1 MDIKIE
7 KKKYLVPRKYWA
19 WIGGGAVLIAVL
31 IWLGLSNF
39 SSTLKVDR
47 KGLSIGTVEKA
58 QFNDYVSVDGQV
70 VLSPWYRSVPRK
82 AVLFWRSVDE
92 GAHVNKGDVIVKL
105 SNSNLDLEILN
116 AESEL
121 AEKQDMLRNTQI
133 SMEQDRLNNS
143 NEELSLSQDVITKRR
158 SYQHQ
163 EALHKEELNSRE
175 EYLKAKEDYDLA
187 VKKHTLISKRLK
199 KDAQLRRSQ
208 MDQMGDNLE
217 AMQKN
222 VQLVRQRKEKLN
234 IRSTISGEIGL
245 LDVEL
250 GQSISAGQKIGVIND
265 LSDFKVQAQ
274 VDEHYIDG

>member
-19 WIGGGAVLIAVL
+19 WISGGAVLIAVL

-70 VLSPWYRSVPRK
+70 VPISVVQISSEEGGI
-82 AVLFWRSVDE
+82 VLEKVVDE

-121 AEKQDMLRNTQI
+121 AEKQDMLRNTQ
-133 SMEQDRLNNS
+133 
-143 NEELSLSQDVITKRR
+143 
-158 SYQHQ
+158 
-163 EALHKEELNSRE
+163 
-175 EYLKAKEDYDLA
+175 
-187 VKKHTLISKRLK
+187 
-199 KDAQLRRSQ
+199 
-208 MDQMGDNLE
+208 
-217 AMQKN
+217 
-222 VQLVRQRKEKLN
+222 
-234 IRSTISGEIGL
+234 
-245 LDVEL
+245 
-250 GQSISAGQKIGVIND
+250 KIGRAHV
-265 LSDFKVQAQ
+265 
-274 VDEHYIDG
+274 

>member
-70 VLSPWYRSVPRK
+70 VPISVVQISSEEGGI
-82 AVLFWRSVDE
+82 VLEKVVDE

-121 AEKQDMLRNTQI
+121 A
-133 SMEQDRLNNS
+133 DRKS
-143 NEELSLSQDVITKRR
+143 V
-158 SYQHQ
+158 
-163 EALHKEELNSRE
+163 
-175 EYLKAKEDYDLA
+175 
-187 VKKHTLISKRLK
+187 V
-199 KDAQLRRSQ
+199 
-208 MDQMGDNLE
+208 
-217 AMQKN
+217 
-222 VQLVRQRKEKLN
+222 
-234 IRSTISGEIGL
+234 
-245 LDVEL
+245 
-250 GQSISAGQKIGVIND
+250 
-265 LSDFKVQAQ
+265 
-274 VDEHYIDG
+274 

>member
-70 VLSPWYRSVPRK
+70 VPISVVQISSEEGGI
-82 AVLFWRSVDE
+82 VLEKVVDE

-121 AEKQDMLRNTQI
+121 AEKQDILLHGFQIIAHLIHLRTA
-133 SMEQDRLNNS
+133 
-143 NEELSLSQDVITKRR
+143 ELCILLQSLSDSRKMPSVVPTSTMADTSSRLMVAWWFLGVNIFVI
-158 SYQHQ
+158 SS
-163 EALHKEELNSRE
+163 ES
-175 EYLKAKEDYDLA
+175 
-187 VKKHTLISKRLK
+187 
-199 KDAQLRRSQ
+199 
-208 MDQMGDNLE
+208 
-217 AMQKN
+217 
-222 VQLVRQRKEKLN
+222 
-234 IRSTISGEIGL
+234 STNG
-245 LDVEL
+245 
-250 GQSISAGQKIGVIND
+250 
-265 LSDFKVQAQ
+265 
-274 VDEHYIDG
+274 

>member
-19 WIGGGAVLIAVL
+19 WIGGGAVLVAVL
-31 IWLGLSNF
+31 IWLGLGNF

-70 VLSPWYRSVPRK
+70 VPISVVQISSEEGGI
-82 AVLFWRSVDE
+82 VLEKVVDE

-133 SMEQDRLNNS
+133 SMEP
-143 NEELSLSQDVITKRR
+143 
-158 SYQHQ
+158 
-163 EALHKEELNSRE
+163 ASRTQ
-175 EYLKAKEDYDLA
+175 LA
-187 VKKHTLISKRLK
+187 RTLRTWF
-199 KDAQLRRSQ
+199 
-208 MDQMGDNLE
+208 N
-217 AMQKN
+217 MQFMLMKN
-222 VQLVRQRKEKLN
+222 
-234 IRSTISGEIGL
+234 TGATSGERS
-245 LDVEL
+245 VMC
-250 GQSISAGQKIGVIND
+250 
-265 LSDFKVQAQ
+265 
-274 VDEHYIDG
+274 

>member
-70 VLSPWYRSVPRK
+70 VPISVVQISSEEGGI
-82 AVLFWRSVDE
+82 VLEKVVDE

-143 NEELSLSQDVITKRR
+143 NEELSLCRMLLPSAVPISIRR
-158 SYQHQ
+158 RCTR
-163 EALHKEELNSRE
+163 KNSIR
-175 EYLKAKEDYDLA
+175 ARS
-187 VKKHTLISKRLK
+187 IS
-199 KDAQLRRSQ
+199 
-208 MDQMGDNLE
+208 
-217 AMQKN
+217 
-222 VQLVRQRKEKLN
+222 RQRKITTLPS
-234 IRSTISGEIGL
+234 RSMRS
-245 LDVEL
+245 
-250 GQSISAGQKIGVIND
+250 SA
-265 LSDFKVQAQ
+265 SD
-274 VDEHYIDG
+274 

>member
-1 MDIKIE
+1 M
-7 KKKYLVPRKYWA
+7 
-19 WIGGGAVLIAVL
+19 
-31 IWLGLSNF
+31 
-39 SSTLKVDR
+39 
-47 KGLSIGTVEKA
+47 SIGTVEKA

-70 VLSPWYRSVPRK
+70 VPISVVQISSEEGGI
-82 AVLFWRSVDE
+82 VLEKVVDE

-163 EALHKEELNSRE
+163 KALHKEELNSRE

-187 VKKHTLISKRLK
+187 VKKHALISKRLK

-217 AMQKN
+217 AMQRMCN
-222 VQLVRQRKEKLN
+222 WFASAR
-234 IRSTISGEIGL
+234 RS
-245 LDVEL
+245 
-250 GQSISAGQKIGVIND
+250 
-265 LSDFKVQAQ
+265 
-274 VDEHYIDG
+274 

>member
-70 VLSPWYRSVPRK
+70 VPISVVQISSEEGGI
-82 AVLFWRSVDE
+82 VLEKVVDE

-175 EYLKAKEDYDLA
+175 EYLKAPCNSFLLEVIAEGEVAQHLKIRAVAGLMADVFNVAGADALLA
-187 VKKHTLISKRLK
+187 
-199 KDAQLRRSQ
+199 
-208 MDQMGDNLE
+208 G
-217 AMQKN
+217 
-222 VQLVRQRKEKLN
+222 
-234 IRSTISGEIGL
+234 G
-245 LDVEL
+245 
-250 GQSISAGQKIGVIND
+250 
-265 LSDFKVQAQ
+265 SD
-274 VDEHYIDG
+274 GR

>member
-1 MDIKIE
+1 M
-7 KKKYLVPRKYWA
+7 
-19 WIGGGAVLIAVL
+19 IAVL

-70 VLSPWYRSVPRK
+70 VPISVVQISSEEGGI
-82 AVLFWRSVDE
+82 VLEKVVDE

-158 SYQHQ
+158 PISIRRHCTR
-163 EALHKEELNSRE
+163 KNS
-175 EYLKAKEDYDLA
+175 
-187 VKKHTLISKRLK
+187 
-199 KDAQLRRSQ
+199 
-208 MDQMGDNLE
+208 
-217 AMQKN
+217 
-222 VQLVRQRKEKLN
+222 
-234 IRSTISGEIGL
+234 IRAR
-245 LDVEL
+245 
-250 GQSISAGQKIGVIND
+250 SISRLRKITT
-265 LSDFKVQAQ
+265 LPSRSMRSSASD
-274 VDEHYIDG
+274 